1 MKGLLSPGDVVADR
15 FVIEDEIG
23 RGGFSI
29 VYAARDRTND
39 HPVAVKVLVPPPAS
53 AVLALERLK
62 REVKALQKLDHPGIV
77 HVIALAEHG
86 PWMTVVLE
94 RMVRDLAQRVAH
106 DGPLSD
112 DACRELGIGIAEAL
126 DVAHRAGVLHR
137 DLKPA
142 NVLLDEQ
149 DRPRL
154 ADFGSARIEG
164 DATLTRTG
172 AFVGTPEYTAPE
184 VLAGDRADARA
195 DVWALGRVLAFARLG
210 RLPETGEMVGSGLLQ
225 QVIARATDDDPAL
238 RFPTAALVAD
248 ALRFG
253 TLVVVAPAVPAFCLR
268 CGNEEPLGHLV
279 CASCAEVGLAS
290 DAVFLTVG
298 DSRALV
304 RVPRGRATAVRDR
317 LELAGVPARIADT
330 WWALVP
336 RDVWF
341 LIAVLVVFG
350 LFEWTHAAVARGAF
364 AMVSAAGFLLV
375 ATRIVGRP
383 VVAGPDSGVTA
394 LSPAARIAV
403 GKALEEIATPTAR
416 KLLGQLVQVGARA
429 AERAPTA
436 AELVIA
442 ATAATRELD
451 RIDRAIAGFE
461 QHREPS
467 NEAWADGLARCE
479 QARDALVQ
487 RLLEAIGALGKT
499 VALGTTEDLDSAR
512 RELEERLR
520 ADAEIEALTP

>member
-1 MKGLLSPGDVVADR
+1 MKGLLESGDLVADR
-15 FVIEDEIG
+15 FVIEKEIG
-23 RGGFSI
+23 RGGYSI
-29 VYAARDRTND
+29 VYAARDRTD
-39 HPVAVKVLVPPPAS
+39 DQAVAVKLLVPPPAA
-53 AVLALERLK
+53 AVLAIERLK

-77 HVIALAEHG
+77 RVKTLAEHG

-94 RMVRDLAQRVAH
+94 RMVRDLAQRVT
-106 DGPLSD
+106 DEGPLSD
-112 DACRELGIGIAEAL
+112 EQCRELGIAIAAAL

-172 AFVGTPEYTAPE
+172 AFVGTPDYTAPE

-210 RLPETGEMVGSGLLQ
+210 RLPASGETVGSGVIQ
-225 QVIARATDDDPAL
+225 QVIARATAEDPAF

-248 ALRFG
+248 ALRLG

-268 CGNEEPLGHLV
+268 CDNEEPLGHLV

-290 DAVFLTVG
+290 DAVFLTIG

-304 RVPRGRATAVRDR
+304 QVPRGRAPAVRDR
-317 LELAGVPARIADT
+317 LEHAGIPARIAGSG
-330 WWALVP
+330 WGLVP

-341 LIAVLVVFG
+341 LVAVLAAFG
-350 LFEWTHAAVARGAF
+350 LFEWTHAEVARGAL
-364 AMVSAAGFLLV
+364 AMVSAAGFLFV
-375 ATRIVGRP
+375 ATRIVARP
-383 VVAGPDSGVTA
+383 VVADPQSGATV
-394 LSPAARIAV
+394 LSPTARIAA
-403 GKALEEIATPTAR
+403 GRALEEIETPTAR
-416 KLLGQLVQVGARA
+416 KLLAQIVQVGARA
-429 AERAPTA
+429 AEKAPTA
-436 AELVIA
+436 AELVTA

-451 RIDRAIAGFE
+451 RIDRAIAGLE

-467 NEAWADGLARCE
+467 NEAWAEGLARCE
-479 QARDALVQ
+479 QARDSLVQ
-487 RLLEAIGALGKT
+487 RLLEAVGALGKT
-499 VALGTTEDLDSAR
+499 VALGTTDDLDDAR

-520 ADAEIEALTP
+520 ADAEIAALSS